1 MPRAISDVEGVGGK
15 EGTMFGR
22 SKLFIMLF
30 VMTTVVPYVVSTSS
44 GFTTLVARYWPAKS
58 GDKAPVDA
66 ASVEA
71 GQPLAPLASTDPATP
86 KPAPAR
92 RRRFFRWKKCCGST

>member
-44 GFTTLVARYWPAKS
+44 GFTTLVSPIL
-58 GDKAPVDA
+58 
-66 ASVEA
+66 A
-71 GQPLAPLASTDPATP
+71 GEE
-86 KPAPAR
+86 R
-92 RRRFFRWKKCCGST
+92 